1 MFVASICYEWARGP
15 TDDRRLFNANCEG
28 GGKSELRRATQ
39 GVTPLRRKVRN
50 SGTERMSGAMISK
63 SGTGDF
69 KGAAGVKTAKLC
81 VKQDQI
87 GKQRVTA
94 MGLEKNGSFEAFGS
108 GRLSV

>member
-1 MFVASICYEWARGP
+1 MLAAIFGMCYKIGRGL
-15 TDDRRLFNANCEG
+15 TDDRRLGANRR
-28 GGKSELRRATQ
+28 GGKSELHRTTL

-50 SGTERMSGAMISK
+50 SGTERMSGALSLK

-69 KGAAGVKTAKLC
+69 KGAAGVKTAKLS

-87 GKQRVTA
+87 GKREISKEILKSGPLT
-94 MGLEKNGSFEAFGS
+94 AFGS